1 MKRPS
6 EVWRQRRGACEKRE
20 EFLSGHLV
28 KVYFKTLLTVHI
40 YLSKTESRPIL
51 YTAIIYRLLLGE
63 GLKSKLKY

>member
-6 EVWRQRRGACEKRE
+6 EVWRQRRGACEKRGI
-20 EFLSGHLV
+20 LSGHLV
-28 KVYFKTLLTVHI
+28 KVYFKTLLTV
-40 YLSKTESRPIL
+40 LSKTESRPIL